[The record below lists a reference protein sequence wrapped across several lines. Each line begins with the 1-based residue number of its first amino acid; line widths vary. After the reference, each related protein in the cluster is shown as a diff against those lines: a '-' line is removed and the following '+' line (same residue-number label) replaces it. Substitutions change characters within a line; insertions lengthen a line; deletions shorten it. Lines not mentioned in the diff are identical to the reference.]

1 MERQINQKKKH
12 YFGIEFSFETRKWF
26 WNTHEEVKDEF
37 WLQPNGHFINFAEP
51 QLRDKL
57 IYTMTEQ
64 NATDPSVESLQ
75 DWSAFN
81 IIIES

>member
-1 MERQINQKKKH
+1 MSMDRQINQKKKP

-75 DWSAFN
+75 D
-81 IIIES
+81 